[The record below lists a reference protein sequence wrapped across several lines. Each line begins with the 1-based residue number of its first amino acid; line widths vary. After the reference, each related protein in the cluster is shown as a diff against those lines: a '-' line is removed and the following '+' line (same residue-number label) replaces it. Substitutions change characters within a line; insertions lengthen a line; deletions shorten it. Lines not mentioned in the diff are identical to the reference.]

1 MAVGYNP
8 SIVLD
13 DLTFLIDA
21 QSEKGFGSD
30 DFTKART
37 RIIDNPGDRDAGEDV
52 IVKHSQGPF
61 PGAGYVSFDGQGN
74 HTQLDAIYT
83 SSLSADFDLSGN
95 ISSTVECW
103 VYLTAY
109 PGTST
114 SSDNPQYS
122 GASVFSLKNTN
133 GTYNYYHLAIGTTG
147 TIGMGAD
154 AGAGS
159 GSTGASTST
168 VPLNTWVHI
177 AWVRDSGSNRF
188 FLNGTEITSEFST
201 PNASNMVL
209 SGNARISIGAD
220 YYAASSLNW
229 LRPLTGYI
237 SNFRLVKGTALYTS
251 NFTPTGNSLTAVT
264 NTKLLT
270 CQKGTITNSS
280 SSGHS
285 LSSNGDPTAV
295 YPSLGSY
302 VFDGTQNTKDQ
313 KIQFSSSLFNSNSNF
328 TLSMWY
334 EASSTSDLISNTSG
348 AGLSV
353 ELGTRV
359 MIQEPYGGGQL
370 TYTASNTVVTLDQ
383 IYNVVITRNG
393 QTTTSF
399 SVFVNGEEVSVSNIN
414 DGGAE
419 IFAYHPNVI
428 GSRYNGGSTPA
439 AHFQGKLY
447 HMCAYQRVLTDS
459 EIKQNFNALK
469 GRYGV

>member
-13 DLTFLIDA
+13 GLTFLMDA
-21 QSEKGFGSD
+21 QSEKGFGTD

-61 PGAGYVSFDGQGN
+61 PGAGYVTFDG
-74 HTQLDAIYT
+74 TDDYLR
-83 SSLSADFDLSGN
+83 
-95 ISSTVECW
+95 ISSGLSIFSFNTTPFTIEAWIYPTSLPSSEAMICSFGGN
-103 VYLTAY
+103 VYGWASDKGYEYTFYIDSNGALKSNLY
-109 PGTST
+109 DGST
-114 SSDNPQYS
+114 SFNSI
-122 GASVFSLKNTN
+122 ASSTGQISVNTWQHVALCGN
-133 GTYNYYHLAIGTTG
+133 GSTTKIFING
-147 TIGMGAD
+147 VEKGSVNEYPRTITSPAYFTIGSARPQ
-154 AGAGS
+154 S
-159 GSTGASTST
+159 NSTS
-168 VPLNTWVHI
+168 
-177 AWVRDSGSNRF
+177 D
-188 FLNGTEITSEFST
+188 FS
-201 PNASNMVL
+201 
-209 SGNARISIGAD
+209 
-220 YYAASSLNW
+220 
-229 LRPLTGYI
+229 GYI
-237 SNFRLVKGTALYTS
+237 SNFRVIKGTALYTS
-251 NFTPTGNSLTAVT
+251 GFTPAGNLLTAVT

-270 CQKGTITNSS
+270 CQKSTITDAS
-280 SSGHS
+280 SSGNS
-285 LSSNGDPTAV
+285 ITVIGDPTAV

-302 VFDGTQNTKDQ
+302 VFDGNQGSRDQ
-313 KIQFSSSLFNSNSNF
+313 KIQFSSSLFNSNLNF

-370 TYTASNTVVTLDQ
+370 TYTAGSSTIVSLDQ

-399 SVFVNGEEVSVSNIN
+399 SIFVNGEEVSVSNIN
-414 DGGAE
+414 NGGSE
-419 IFAYHPNVI
+419 IFSQHPNVI
-428 GSRYNGGSTPA
+428 GSRYNGGFTPA

-459 EIKQNFNALK
+459 EIRQNFNALK